1 MAYKAL
7 RSMRGVPS
15 GRDALRM
22 MQRMG
27 METKTIDDVRDV
39 TIRTSDRKIVI
50 DQPVVMSIVMQ
61 GQNMFQVAGG
71 TVREEPLAVEGKP
84 AVPERVS
91 IPESDIE
98 LVAQQANV
106 PPEEA
111 REALENSE
119 GDLAKA
125 IVSLKK

>member
-1 MAYKAL
+1 
-7 RSMRGVPS
+7 
-15 GRDALRM
+15 
-22 MQRMG
+22 MG
-27 METKTIDDVRDV
+27 METKTIDDVRAV

-61 GQNMFQVAGG
+61 GQNIFQVAGG

-84 AVPERVS
+84 AVPERVG

-106 PPEEA
+106 TTEEA
-111 REALENSE
+111 RNALEDSE